1 MSLRARLALF
11 IALAIVLA
19 VFSQQV
25 LGGYVMQTSTRGA
38 VAAPLERYLNLLSA
52 QAPAHFNRVEARF
65 EGFQTRARLM
75 RGAQV
80 LAEVGG
86 SFPACL
92 RPAGATAQLCDPWWV
107 ASRPLAGGLRVD
119 AAILAL
125 NSAEV
130 FQRYQQTLLFGSILL
145 AILGAGCA
153 WLLAARTL
161 APLFSLTRT
170 ALAVSESGDLGVRVP
185 QTGSRELMTLAGAFN
200 RMLERLAAFHWR
212 EAEFTR
218 HASHELRTPLTAMRL
233 ELTSY
238 RAGYASAEDVIPS
251 LEREV
256 ARMTRLTEA
265 LLLLARE
272 APIAR
277 TPLDLAALAREL
289 AGRAGASYAGAQRL
303 VIPGHAVLI
312 ARAAENLLENA
323 ARHAPGAAVQVQVQR
338 LPGAALLLVSDAGPG
353 LQGGETTGGGFGLGV
368 VERVMQAHGGSL
380 TLLPAQPNGLR
391 AILRFPLV
399 DGCEAALSGDADSRA
414 GGRGRL
420 NTA

>member
-1 MSLRARLALF
+1 MTLRARLALF

-19 VFSQQV
+19 VLSQQV
-25 LGGYVMQTSTRGA
+25 LGGFVMQTSTRGA
-38 VAAPLERYLNLLSA
+38 VAAPLERYLGVLSA
-52 QAPAHFNRVEARF
+52 QAPARLGGMWRGGVEAHF
-65 EGFQTRARLM
+65 EGYQTQARLV
-75 RGAQV
+75 RGTQV
-80 LAEVGG
+80 LAEIGG
-86 SFPACL
+86 GFPACL
-92 RPAGATAQLCDPWWV
+92 RPLRPQAQLCDPWWV

-130 FQRYQQTLLFGSILL
+130 FQRYQQTLLFGSIVL

-161 APLFSLTRT
+161 APLSSLTRT

-185 QTGSRELMTLAGAFN
+185 QTGSRELTTLAGAFN
-200 RMLERLAAFHWR
+200 RMLERLAAFRWR

-277 TPLDLAALAREL
+277 APLDLAALAREL
-289 AGRAGASYAGAQRL
+289 AAQAGVSYLGEQRL
-303 VIPGHAVLI
+303 VIPGHAELI
-312 ARAAENLLENA
+312 ARVVENLLENA
-323 ARHAPGAAVQVQVQR
+323 ARHAPGAAVQLRIQR
-338 LPGAALLLVSDAGPG
+338 LPDAALLVVSDAGPG
-353 LQGGETTGGGFGLGV
+353 MRGGTTGHGFGLGV
-368 VERVMQAHGGSL
+368 VERVMGAHGGELRLSSV
-380 TLLPAQPNGLR
+380 QPQGLC
-391 AILRFPLV
+391 AALRFPLAGGGTAAVEDAPPTLADV
-399 DGCEAALSGDADSRA
+399 DG
-414 GGRGRL
+414 
-420 NTA
+420 